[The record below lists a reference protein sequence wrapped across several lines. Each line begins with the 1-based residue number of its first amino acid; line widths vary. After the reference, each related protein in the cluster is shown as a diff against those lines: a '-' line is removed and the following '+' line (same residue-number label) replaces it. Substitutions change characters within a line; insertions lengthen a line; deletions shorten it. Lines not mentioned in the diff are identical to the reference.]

1 MCIEKCGWLV
11 VTDIAIG
18 VWKERR
24 ASPSMVGAE
33 TVRGLIAVRIQTAFF
48 FELLLHDIILVVNG
62 VQRVG
67 TYVWVGCTVRRFR
80 K

>member
-1 MCIEKCGWLV
+1 
-11 VTDIAIG
+11 
-18 VWKERR
+18 
-24 ASPSMVGAE
+24 MVGAE